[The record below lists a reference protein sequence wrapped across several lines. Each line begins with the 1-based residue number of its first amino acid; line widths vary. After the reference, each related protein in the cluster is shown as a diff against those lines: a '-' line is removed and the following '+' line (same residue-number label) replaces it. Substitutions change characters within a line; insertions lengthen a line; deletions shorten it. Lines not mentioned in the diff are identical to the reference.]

1 MAFSDEGLKVWP
13 VPPDW
18 SNGVQE
24 TLTWSTDVMR
34 ASASAVSQHRGL
46 RLAPRRTLTFEVIGE
61 RQDRR
66 VAEMLLAGH
75 SGKWELPI
83 WHDVN
88 WLAAPLAGGV
98 EEIPCD
104 PAGRDFIAGGRALL
118 FDVVNRWE
126 IVEIDAIDTDHIT
139 LTTPTDIGFGLGSR
153 LYPLRRALVQD
164 GAEEQLLSDAL
175 GRRSITFDIVE
186 PCDWPVLESPTL
198 YLGHPVL
205 TVRPDESDDPS
216 SSVSRLLQ
224 TVDYGTSIPVV
235 HDMPGLGL
243 RAQQSHWKLFERA
256 EHTWFRSLLYTL
268 QGRRV
273 PAWVPSWT
281 ADLKPAATVA
291 GGSTTLSIEWAGYT
305 LFGLAKHNRRD
316 LRIELING
324 TVYYRRINNAI
335 EAGATETLTLSAS
348 LSGSS
353 IAAAQIRV
361 ISFMALCTLASDSV
375 EIEHVTDIDGSA
387 ESTTGWQAVV
397 PDV

>member
-1 MAFSDEGLKVWP
+1 MAFSAEGLKLWP

-18 SNGVQE
+18 SAGVQE

-46 RLAPRRTLTFEVIGE
+46 RLAPRRTLTFEVLADG
-61 RQDRR
+61 QDWR

-75 SGKWELPI
+75 SGEWELPI
-83 WHDVN
+83 WHDVI

-98 EEIPCD
+98 DEIPCT
-104 PAGRDFIAGGRALL
+104 PGGRDFTVGGLALL
-118 FDVVNRWE
+118 FDKINRFE
-126 IVEIDAIDTDHIT
+126 IVEIDAIASDSIT
-139 LTTPTDIGFGLGSR
+139 LTAPTDIGFGLGSR
-153 LYPLRRALVQD
+153 VYPLRRARVQD
-164 GAEEQLLSDAL
+164 GAEEQLLSDEL
-175 GRRSITFDIVE
+175 GRRSIAFDIVE
-186 PCDWPVLESPTL
+186 PCDWPALESPTL

-216 SSVSRLLQ
+216 SSVSRVLQ
-224 TVDYGTSIPVV
+224 TLDYGTSVPVV
-235 HDMPGLGL
+235 QDLPGVGL
-243 RAQQSHWKLFERA
+243 RTQQSHWKLFQDA

-273 PAWVPSWT
+273 PMWVPSWT
-281 ADLKPAATVA
+281 ADIKPAATIT

-316 LRIELING
+316 LRIELISG
-324 TVYYRRINNAI
+324 TVYYRRITNAV

-361 ISFMALCTLASDSV
+361 VSFMALCTLASDSV
-375 EIEHVTDIDGSA
+375 EIEHSTDIDGIA